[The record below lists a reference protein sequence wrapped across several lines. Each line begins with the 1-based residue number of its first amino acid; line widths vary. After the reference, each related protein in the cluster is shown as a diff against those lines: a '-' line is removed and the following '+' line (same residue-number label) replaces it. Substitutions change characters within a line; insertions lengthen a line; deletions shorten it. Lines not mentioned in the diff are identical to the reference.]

1 MIEWLNGY
9 RNSTL
14 APLLRKKTTEII
26 FSFFTGMLTISK
38 TLSDQKIIIKFVK
51 KGIIIFVNYVFFG
64 NLIVKK
70 HIVKANK

>member
-1 MIEWLNGY
+1 MNGY

-14 APLLRKKTTEII
+14 APLLRGKTTEII

-51 KGIIIFVNYVFFG
+51 KGIIIFLNYVFFG
-64 NLIVKK
+64 KSYSEQTYSQSK
-70 HIVKANK
+70 